1 MFDDNTNTLWCDIAK
16 CGSTT
21 YVFTVFK
28 ELYLKAGFKID
39 VPKMKGQQTAKMTI
53 QVTIVRYEV
62 CNAGRFCLES

>member
-28 ELYLKAGFKID
+28 ELYLKAGFEIN
-39 VPKMKGQQTAKMTI
+39 VPKMKGQQTAI
-53 QVTIVRYEV
+53 R
-62 CNAGRFCLES
+62 